1 MSYQLIY
8 TTHGKV
14 ADAVDSSPRVVART
28 QTMPAEIVQ
37 ALIDKSALLC
47 PVERG
52 EALFLYSAAEYG
64 GEKFHVLGSVR
75 ESGQRDT
82 LIAHYLL
89 LRDSERRN
97 IMQSDPRATPAGILL
112 LLELQR
118 FWVASW
124 DREPVQWAENE
135 ARLTGECP
143 AAELGA
149 TWQVFTGDKERARM
163 LQEPPYNKRCLVSVP
178 PGTKARDA
186 LRLLHESDVLSV
198 GRGWESGLCVNVEE
212 PRLLRLFQRVV
223 STAQGALLEQA
234 QQQQI
239 PVLQVRPHLSP
250 KPAEPQIHKETAPS
264 SPAPAVES
272 KSAELPDKEVQTP
285 AAPSDSPLSKI
296 PLTLP
301 CHYAECA
308 SDALFERN
316 LEEKKKGGGWKVATI
331 LGVSVGVLLVA
342 ALLPRLLQ
350 KEEGEPQ
357 PGEQALPDPQP
368 LPGIPSESKAPEGE
382 MPEKRTALHGQI
394 NESRQKQTG
403 TEESVPL
410 PVDQA
415 PVHAVSDP
423 VEAAEQTT
431 TGDDTEDLTSDERV
445 DELDDT
451 WVFED
456 DTEDLTSDERGK
468 EELVTPAGDGEDLTT
483 MAEDREVAGGG
494 VEVAEGPRK
503 VIVAG
508 RALPKELLPE
518 EVSMV
523 DRGECILHFKTAED
537 QKERRVIPLQPGDT
551 VLQVRRES
559 AHSVSVAVLRGG
571 KPIDD
576 LPVFTITE
584 KNNRL
589 KRITADGKAAAVQ
602 LPYFNEQGGVSHAI
616 LLPKLSVQVEPDDS
630 PVAEPSWP
638 WWPTRNRVRP
648 AGYRTP
654 PVKEDDLDWDNLSQ
668 RYDPKNKKCVVN
680 LSKIEFTQR
689 SELTPAGSL
698 LLPDF
703 GLQNEVRITS
713 DDASYSVSVQ
723 SAKSAAAGMT
733 AFSWTITRKFDF
745 RKHIENCLSEFA
757 FEPPEFGRKKSRYCF
772 NDLYGLVSQL
782 AEEENPNRR
791 ESMLDRYS
799 KMFRDED
806 FAQYARKNW
815 MDNCP
820 QLAPA
825 GGEVRRMW
833 LSRENKNIEKIRQ
846 SLLRRVDEQV
856 REAYSAQCKMP
867 TFTLS
872 LSKVKLSSQNKLTWI
887 FTLRIGN

>member
-75 ESGQRDT
+75 ESGQGDA

-135 ARLTGECP
+135 AHLTGECP

-149 TWQVFTGDKERARM
+149 TWQVFTGDKERARL

-250 KPAEPQIHKETAPS
+250 KPAEPQIHREASSS
-264 SPAPAVES
+264 SPAPTVES
-272 KSAELPDKEVQTP
+272 KPAELPDKEVQTP

-357 PGEQALPDPQP
+357 PEEQALPDPQP
-368 LPGIPSESKAPEGE
+368 LPDIPSESKAPEGE

-394 NESRQKQTG
+394 NESRQEQTG

-415 PVHAVSDP
+415 PVTAVSDP
-423 VEAAEQTT
+423 VENAEQTT

-451 WVFED
+451 RVFGD

-503 VIVAG
+503 VIVAE
-508 RALPKELLPE
+508 RTLPKELLPE
-518 EVSMV
+518 EVSRV
-523 DRGECILHFKTAED
+523 DRGKCIFYFGTQGE
-537 QKERRVIPLQPGDT
+537 QKKCRVIQLQAGGTELEFRRTADQSISVT
-551 VLQVRRES
+551 VLRDGRPV
-559 AHSVSVAVLRGG
+559 
-571 KPIDD
+571 DD
-576 LPVFTITE
+576 LPVFIITE
-584 KNNRL
+584 KRNKL
-589 KRITADGKAAAVQ
+589 ERITACGEDSAVQ

-616 LLPKLSVQVEPDDS
+616 LLPEL
-630 PVAEPSWP
+630 
-638 WWPTRNRVRP
+638 RVRVKP
-648 AGYRTP
+648 NGYSTP
-654 PVKEDDLDWDNLSQ
+654 PVAAGDLDWDNLS
-668 RYDPKNKKCVVN
+668 RLYDPKNKKCVVN

-689 SELTPAGSL
+689 SELTPKGSL

-757 FEPPEFGRKKSRYCF
+757 FEPPKFGRKKSQFCF
-772 NDLYGLVSQL
+772 NDLYVLVSQL
-782 AEEENPNRR
+782 AEEEKPKRR
-791 ESMLDRYS
+791 DDKLDRYF
-799 KMFRDED
+799 KMFRDEA
-806 FAQYARKNW
+806 FAQYAGEHW
-815 MDNCP
+815 MRDC
-820 QLAPA
+820 QHLTPA
-825 GGEVRRMW
+825 GGEVSVELLRRI
-833 LSRENKNIEKIRQ
+833 LSRPENIQKIRL
-846 SLLRRVDEQV
+846 SLLRRVGEQM
-856 REAYSAQCKMP
+856 REAYSTQCKIKMP
-867 TFTLS
+867 IFTLS